1 MRARGY
7 RSVFLLLAALLA
19 THLEGQQPTIRTTV
33 PLVTVPI
40 SVADRHGGAM
50 AGLDSSDFLLFDD
63 GKPRPVRVDTI
74 DSGLAPIAL
83 VTLIQTSDITL
94 SALAKIK
101 KVGVLI
107 PEAVVG
113 ANGEAAVIT
122 FDEDVKV
129 AQDFTTDAD
138 AISQTFRNLKPADTM
153 GGRMIDAVDQALTML
168 TNRPG
173 SRRANILII
182 SESRDRGSKQ
192 KLADLIPKIQ
202 RMGVTIYSLT
212 YSAYL
217 TPFTTKP
224 EDYQPSGGG
233 LVFIEIARLAKQN
246 TVKALT
252 DITGGQRFRFET
264 KSKLENDLIQ
274 VGAEIHNRYLLSFT
288 PDLEQTPRFHH
299 LELQIKNHSDALIRA
314 QPGYWAIPTNTDK

>member
-1 MRARGY
+1 
-7 RSVFLLLAALLA
+7 
-19 THLEGQQPTIRTTV
+19 
-33 PLVTVPI
+33 
-40 SVADRHGGAM
+40 
-50 AGLDSSDFLLFDD
+50 
-63 GKPRPVRVDTI
+63 
-74 DSGLAPIAL
+74 
-83 VTLIQTSDITL
+83 
-94 SALAKIK
+94 
-101 KVGVLI
+101 
-107 PEAVVG
+107 
-113 ANGEAAVIT
+113 
-122 FDEDVKV
+122 
-129 AQDFTTDAD
+129 
-138 AISQTFRNLKPADTM
+138 
-153 GGRMIDAVDQALTML
+153 ML

-182 SESRDRGSKQ
+182 GESRDRGSKQ

-217 TPFTTKP
+217 TPFTPKP

-299 LELQIKNHSDALIRA
+299 LELQIKNHPDALIRA
-314 QPGYWAIPTNTDK
+314 RPGYWAIPTNTDK